1 MDWRSSR
8 SSQRPGKP
16 VTWRRGAVREACAVL
31 ALDVRML
38 QRWKKELQEENKLE
52 DQRKVAAAER
62 DTPFAMPEPIP
73 NNFLPVEA
81 SKFTKRGR

>member
-1 MDWRSSR
+1 MAINFSEEAIAA
-8 SSQRPGKP
+8 GA
-16 VTWRRGAVREACAVL
+16 RRCKACAVL
-31 ALDVRML
+31 AIDVRML

-62 DTPFAMPEPIP
+62 DTPFATPQPIS
-73 NNFLPVEA
+73 NNFLPAEA